1 MSIPAAN
8 ANYILAQ
15 FDRRLG
21 DPYVYGG
28 HYTSDPSQGCD
39 CSGEVG
45 WVLEGL
51 TKGPGAMSW
60 AHNVSTESW
69 PFDYRTNTPAAPGTV
84 GPYGTIAIR
93 SDADAP
99 ADAAL
104 IVNIEHGGGGA
115 DSHMS
120 CYLPAAKQYMESNG
134 SHGTCTGAQA
144 YSNTSSLWT
153 DHWYLPGPIDGNMIV
168 PTTEPRDTVYADVS
182 EFQAKVTNAYTDA
195 GYRWLC
201 IRSNDGTHRD
211 ANFAANYA
219 WCKAAVDA
227 GLITGFMVYY
237 YWRPG
242 GTGINTH
249 TAMVNEQ
256 GGPHPAM
263 VSMIDL
269 ESGGNPSGNQTAV
282 VNAEYAALGTWL
294 GDQRR
299 VVVYGNSGDLNGMY
313 PGKAASVPVIVAGY
327 GSNPNYP
334 GKIAHQ
340 YTDGNG
346 YGGGLPEGAPPFG
359 NCDMNSADGFSP
371 SQLAAFFGL
380 PTGNTSTGDISMAD
394 AQSIQNALN
403 GQGDGVHIDP
413 WRKVEL
419 LQPYTG
425 VGQVKNDPKTPTQE
439 PWESGSL
446 FDQASVLAKVL
457 TRLTPDGKDAFDLLV
472 ENNALLHQLVAAKP
486 AAHKKASPA

>member
-1 MSIPAAN
+1 LSIPAAN
-8 ANYILAQ
+8 ATFILQ
-15 FDRRLG
+15 EFTKRLG

-28 HYTSDPSQGCD
+28 RYSPTDPSEGCD

-51 TKGPGAMSW
+51 TKGPAVMSW

-69 PFDYRTNTPAAPGTV
+69 PFDYGSNTPAAPGTV

-93 SDADAP
+93 SAADAP

-104 IVNIEHGGGGA
+104 IINIEHGGGGA
-115 DSHMS
+115 SSHMS
-120 CYLPAAKQYMESNG
+120 CYLTATGTYMESNG

-144 YSNTSSLWT
+144 YSNTSTLWT
-153 DHWYLPGPIDGNMIV
+153 DHWYLPGPIDGSVAAV

-195 GYRWLC
+195 GYQWLC

-211 ANFAANYA
+211 ANFPANYA

-237 YWRPG
+237 YWRPNS
-242 GTGINTH
+242 TGIATH
-249 TAMVNEQ
+249 MAMVNEQ
-256 GGPHPAM
+256 GGPHPSM

-269 ESGGNPSGNQTAV
+269 ESGGNPGGDQTSI
-282 VNAEYAALGTWL
+282 VNSEYSQLQSWL
-294 GDQRR
+294 GDPRR
-299 VVVYGNSGDLNGMY
+299 VVVYGNSGDLRSMY

-327 GSNPNYP
+327 GSNPSYP
-334 GKIAHQ
+334 GKVAHQ

-380 PTGNTSTGDISMAD
+380 PTTNTDTGDISMAD

-403 GQGDGVHIDP
+403 GQGDGTHIDP

-446 FDQASVLAKVL
+446 FDHASVLAKVL
-457 TRLTPDGKDAFDLLV
+457 TRLTPDGKDIFDLV
-472 ENNALLHQLVAAKP
+472 SEIHAVVTAPKA
-486 AAHKKASPA
+486 AAHKKAPPA